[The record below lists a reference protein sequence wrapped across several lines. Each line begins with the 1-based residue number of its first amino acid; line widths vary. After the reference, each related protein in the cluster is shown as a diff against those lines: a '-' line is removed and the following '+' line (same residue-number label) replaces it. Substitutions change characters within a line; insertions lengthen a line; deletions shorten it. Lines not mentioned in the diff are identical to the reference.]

1 MVTISYLVF
10 KKKLEI
16 VNGQMTDNELP
27 VQRPIAVGYLSHSGD
42 LINYIHA
49 CTL

>member
-16 VNGQMTDNELP
+16 VNGQMTDNEL
-27 VQRPIAVGYLSHSGD
+27 QRPIAVGYLSHSGD